1 MFGSIFLKLGVVDPG
16 LGRDAAAILSFA
28 FFFSTRRNH
37 GWVRS
42 RADMLGY
49 GIIENLRKTGAVISG
64 DPTEV
69 EIFTEIHQSRGL
81 VEATY

>member
-16 LGRDAAAILSFA
+16 LGRDAVAILSFA
-28 FFFSTRRNH
+28 FFFSARRNH

-49 GIIENLRKTGAVISG
+49 VIIENLRKTGAVISG
-64 DPTEV
+64 DPDEV
-69 EIFTEIHQSRGL
+69 EIFTEIHQSCGL
-81 VEATY
+81 VKGTY

>member
-1 MFGSIFLKLGVVDPG
+1 MFGSIFLKLGVVDTG
-16 LGRDAAAILSFA
+16 LGRDAAAIFSFA

-49 GIIENLRKTGAVISG
+49 VIIENLRKTGSVISG
-64 DPTEV
+64 DPAEV

-81 VEATY
+81 LEGTY